1 MTPQFSQITVLHSII
16 FETSCWEKKVIIA
29 FFTKAKIYTFSTI
42 LFIAHIVSNDAPPGV
57 GAIMAVKSFL
67 RHTYFKMTFFGRTFP
82 IFK

>member
-57 GAIMAVKSFL
+57 GAIIVSNIVASTTHWNILLDSF
-67 RHTYFKMTFFGRTFP
+67 
-82 IFK
+82 I